1 MAEELLHTHPGQVT
15 VACSETTCTMAKE
28 FTDFLMG
35 QNTLETSTT
44 TGETILNQPL
54 VSMKN

>member
-54 VSMKN
+54 VSI